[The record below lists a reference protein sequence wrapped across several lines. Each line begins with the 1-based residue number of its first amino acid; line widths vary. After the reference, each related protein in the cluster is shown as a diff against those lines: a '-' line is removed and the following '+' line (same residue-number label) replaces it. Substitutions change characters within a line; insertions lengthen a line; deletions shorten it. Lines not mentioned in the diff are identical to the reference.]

1 VTAAAIA
8 VDTARQ
14 RPWLH
19 PLAGAR
25 LVTLLR
31 LLARHGGCAPRHLG
45 QVALMLAGAVLREPF
60 CIVEDLRVTRRV
72 RAVRFDPP
80 PVIIVGHWRSGTTFL
95 HNLMSRDKRFCF
107 PTLADALRP
116 HEFFPGP
123 FGFVSRGL
131 LTSSLPSLRPMDD
144 VPLDLDLPQEDELAM
159 ASMGAPSFLN
169 CFYFPRRFAEVFRRE
184 VLFAGLDA
192 ASMRRWR
199 CCLVRYLAKLGVLH
213 PGRRLLL
220 KNPAHSARLPEIL
233 ALFPAAKLI
242 HIHRDPRDVF
252 VSMRRLFQGMLAM
265 AALQDYD
272 PDAIDAHIMESYP
285 LVIDRLLATL
295 DGLDPGRF
303 AEVRYDDLVRQPVET
318 VARLYRQLDLGDF
331 AAARPEIAAFAA
343 ESTTAPRP
351 RRALDPELV
360 QLIAARWARQIVRLG
375 YGIPDPALAAGSA
388 R

>member
-1 VTAAAIA
+1 
-8 VDTARQ
+8 
-14 RPWLH
+14 
-19 PLAGAR
+19 
-25 LVTLLR
+25 
-31 LLARHGGCAPRHLG
+31 
-45 QVALMLAGAVLREPF
+45 MLAGAVLCEPF
-60 CIVEDLRVTRRV
+60 CAVEDLRVARRI

-95 HNLMSRDKRFCF
+95 HNLMSRDTRFCF

-131 LTSSLPSLRPMDD
+131 LTSSLPALRPMDD

-169 CFYFPRRFAEVFRRE
+169 CFYFPHRLAEVFRRE
-184 VLFAGLDA
+184 VLLEGLDA
-192 ASMRRWR
+192 ASLRRWR
-199 CCLVRYLAKLGVLH
+199 RCLVRYLAKLVVLH

-233 ALFPAAKLI
+233 ALFPGAKLI

-252 VSMRRLFQGMLAM
+252 ASTRRLFQGMLAM

-272 PDAIDAHIMESYP
+272 RDAIDEHILASYP
-285 LVIDRLLATL
+285 RVIDRMLAAL
-295 DGLDPGRF
+295 DALEPGRC
-303 AEVRYDDLVRQPVET
+303 AEVRYDDLVRQPIET
-318 VARLYRQLDLGDF
+318 VARLYRQLDLGNF
-331 AAARPEIAAFAA
+331 AAARPAIAAFAA
-343 ESTTAPRP
+343 ASTTAPRP
-351 RRALDPELV
+351 RRALD
-360 QLIAARWARQIVRLG
+360 AALAQQVAGRWERQIVRLG
-375 YGIPDPALAAGSA
+375 YGTTDPACAAGSA